1 MVAALLL
8 ASLLAAGD
16 AQAGQRLTQEQAIE
30 LAGQGKHQEA
40 LAAFQQLAA
49 DNPRN
54 IEPRLWIGKMHAR
67 MGNPDLAEPVF
78 RSVML
83 EDRQNLEAVIGLSDA
98 LVGLGRNDEALV
110 VLSKVASAQPQNP
123 DVTAAIRRA
132 RGHRL
137 PRFW

>member
-1 MVAALLL
+1 MIAALLL

-30 LAGQGKHQEA
+30 LAGQGKHQAA
-40 LAAFQQLAA
+40 LEAFQQLAA

-54 IEPRLWIGKMHAR
+54 VEPRLWIGKMHAK
-67 MGNPDLAEPVF
+67 MGHHDQAEAVF

-83 EDRQNLEAVIGLSDA
+83 EAPENLEATIGLSDA

-110 VLSKVASAQPQNP
+110 ALSKAASAQSQNP
-123 DVTAAIRRA
+123 DVTAAVRRA
-132 RGHRL
+132 RSR
-137 PRFW
+137 RFLVF